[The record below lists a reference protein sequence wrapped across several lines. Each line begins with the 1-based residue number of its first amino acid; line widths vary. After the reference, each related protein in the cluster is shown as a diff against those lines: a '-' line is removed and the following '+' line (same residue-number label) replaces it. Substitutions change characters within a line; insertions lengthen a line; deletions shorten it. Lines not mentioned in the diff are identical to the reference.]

1 MIQENQE
8 NDKKKKRKRQQKT
21 AAEVVDPLGCIQN
34 LLEEERHFQ
43 IKTIEISN
51 GDTDLKSFLL
61 KIYLEKMKKHFIDII
76 DELKSTRTS

>member
-1 MIQENQE
+1 MT
-8 NDKKKKRKRQQKT
+8 KKKRKRKKKT

-34 LLEEERHFQ
+34 LLEEERHIQ

-51 GDTDLKSFLL
+51 GDTDQKSFLL